1 MKKIAMNL
9 LRAVI
14 SFGLLAYLITMADL
28 DKIAGV
34 LAQADFSYI
43 GLALVIFLGGVFVL
57 TLRWQVLLKCVGI
70 EPGYRRLLMY
80 YFIGYFLNN
89 FLPTSIGGDV
99 SRAFNV
105 ARHSERRSPGIASIL
120 LERVLGLLATMTLAS
135 LSVIWASAYFRT
147 ALVLFVVFTTLF
159 FIAAVLVNIFSETLF
174 RLTSRMMARITLLG
188 VGEKINKLN
197 TAIHAYRHEPSAVL
211 LGYLLSLA
219 AQLLLVVM
227 NYCLAISLNIE
238 QITFSYLLLVIP
250 VSFVISLAPSING
263 LGVRDFGYKSLLTQI
278 GVSSA
283 QALSLSFLNTLVP
296 MALSTIGGVLLLFYR
311 RYVPPA
317 EAVEKIELIGGGEGK
332 GEGLRIKD

>member
-1 MKKIAMNL
+1 
-9 LRAVI
+9 
-14 SFGLLAYLITMADL
+14 
-28 DKIAGV
+28 
-34 LAQADFSYI
+34 
-43 GLALVIFLGGVFVL
+43 
-57 TLRWQVLLKCVGI
+57 
-70 EPGYRRLLMY
+70 
-80 YFIGYFLNN
+80 
-89 FLPTSIGGDV
+89 
-99 SRAFNV
+99 
-105 ARHSERRSPGIASIL
+105 
-120 LERVLGLLATMTLAS
+120 
-135 LSVIWASAYFRT
+135 
-147 ALVLFVVFTTLF
+147 
-159 FIAAVLVNIFSETLF
+159 
-174 RLTSRMMARITLLG
+174 
-188 VGEKINKLN
+188 KINKLN

-317 EAVEKIELIGGGEGK
+317 EA
-332 GEGLRIKD
+332 

>member
-135 LSVIWASAYFRT
+135 L
-147 ALVLFVVFTTLF
+147 
-159 FIAAVLVNIFSETLF
+159 
-174 RLTSRMMARITLLG
+174 
-188 VGEKINKLN
+188 
-197 TAIHAYRHEPSAVL
+197 
-211 LGYLLSLA
+211 
-219 AQLLLVVM
+219 
-227 NYCLAISLNIE
+227 
-238 QITFSYLLLVIP
+238 
-250 VSFVISLAPSING
+250 
-263 LGVRDFGYKSLLTQI
+263 
-278 GVSSA
+278 
-283 QALSLSFLNTLVP
+283 
-296 MALSTIGGVLLLFYR
+296 
-311 RYVPPA
+311 
-317 EAVEKIELIGGGEGK
+317 
-332 GEGLRIKD
+332 